1 MSGYL
6 GIKGESGMLC
16 RPVQRIYYN
25 SGNGYTVAD
34 YQTQE
39 ELPKQVVTKQKGY
52 YGLFRAVG
60 VELPNDEGL
69 EVELTGEWK
78 EV

>member
-52 YGLFRAVG
+52 YGLFRV
-60 VELPNDEGL
+60 
-69 EVELTGEWK
+69 
-78 EV
+78 